1 MFTDMSRFQST
12 ISTFAALATIAVTT
26 VTLCRACESQK
37 VYNPEWE
44 AKMQKLREKVKQHDD
59 EIVPTPLLQELIPD
73 WQKTVT
79 DPTKEGSAQVPPPLP
94 QQ

>member
-1 MFTDMSRFQST
+1 MSRFQST

-79 DPTKEGSAQVPPPLP
+79 VTDPTKGGSAQAPPPLP
-94 QQ
+94 LP